1 MGLYG
6 GLTAKDI
13 ANKKGIGKNQ
23 EILDYMGS
31 EELGANLF
39 RITQTEGR
47 LKKDKVTDKNTAGK
61 IHYQVGK
68 EVRSAIERIGGTMP
82 ENLPIPEK
90 SIPQLQRTQI
100 KAIKGKPQSA
110 PAR

>member
-6 GLTAKDI
+6 GLRARDI
-13 ANKKGIGKNQ
+13 ADRKGLSEEQ

-39 RITQTEGR
+39 RITQTEDR
-47 LKKDKVTDKNTAGK
+47 LKKEDVVDKDTAGK

-68 EVRSAIERIGGTMP
+68 EVRGAIERIGGTMP
-82 ENLPIPEK
+82 EDLLVPEK
-90 SIPQLQRTQI
+90 SIPELQREQM
-100 KAIKGKPQSA
+100 KAIKDKIG
-110 PAR
+110 